1 MEPSKTLTKHLYR
14 KDEVLSSLRWSII
27 THNLTETAFWC
38 TELFIS
44 GLVQEC
50 TELLET
56 VWLYNI
62 GFGSW
67 YSLRLI
73 LHIYEAGDISQEDL
87 VAMAVALA
95 KRRLCDSTIFHL
107 LLRGAIANA
116 SANANANAS
125 KQPWTPA
132 FPHSIE
138 YHTIQQAVLDCLK
151 RGKLQEAWLLGRALL
166 EEEHW
171 TLLEGIAA
179 ELGRLDELY
188 ILKDLRNCR
197 QESLAASYVL
207 VSLDDIT
214 WMQSQDALD
223 NTIPKEVQ
231 LAIEEWA
238 IEQPMRKRRAIKPR
252 IEALLLT
259 ARSQQ
264 SPYESSEPQIQD
276 GLLQSLMAS
285 EYWSAILEPYMTD
298 GKWKNSRHKELFYDT
313 HFPQDIPD
321 EWSLADREKSHG
333 RGLGKTKEQAHAR
346 FIQLTLQHSRS
357 LELWNSTFPS
367 LDCSMDWDAL
377 YSSRPQFLLPM
388 KPVKKVFEII

>member
-1 MEPSKTLTKHLYR
+1 MEPSKNLTKHLYR
-14 KDEVLSSLRWSII
+14 KEEVLSSLRWSII
-27 THNLTETAFWC
+27 THNLTETAFW
-38 TELFIS
+38 TIELFIS

-50 TELLET
+50 TELLEA
-56 VWLYNI
+56 VWLYHI

-67 YSLRLI
+67 FALRLV
-73 LHIYEAGDISQEDL
+73 LNIYETGDISQEDL

-107 LLRGAIANA
+107 LLRGAIAK
-116 SANANANAS
+116 S
-125 KQPWTPA
+125 WTPA
-132 FPHSIE
+132 FPHSTE
-138 YHTIQQAVLDCLK
+138 YQTIQQAVIDCLK

-166 EEEHW
+166 EEEQW

-179 ELGRLDELY
+179 DLGRLEELH
-188 ILKDLRNCR
+188 ILKELRECR

-214 WMQSQDALD
+214 WMQSQEALD

-231 LAIEEWA
+231 VAIEDWA
-238 IEQPMRKRRAIKPR
+238 LERCMRKRRAIKPR

-264 SPYESSEPQIQD
+264 TPYESSEPQIQG
-276 GLLQSLMAS
+276 GLLQALMVS
-285 EYWSAILEPYMTD
+285 EYWSAIIEPYMTGD
-298 GKWKNSRHKELFYDT
+298 KWKSSRHKEIFYDT
-313 HFPQDIPD
+313 HFLQDIPD

-333 RGLGKTKEQAHAR
+333 RGLGKTKEQARAR
-346 FIQLTLQHSRS
+346 FIQLTLQHSKS